1 MNINSKNLKN
11 RFLTILEYEII
22 HFLKNMHKPKIIWAG
37 CCNFYKIPK
46 SRKKKLLL
54 KSTEYRNN
62 F

>member
-1 MNINSKNLKN
+1 LKN

-46 SRKKKLLL
+46 SRKKNYFSNQLN
-54 KSTEYRNN
+54 TEII
-62 F
+62 FKAL